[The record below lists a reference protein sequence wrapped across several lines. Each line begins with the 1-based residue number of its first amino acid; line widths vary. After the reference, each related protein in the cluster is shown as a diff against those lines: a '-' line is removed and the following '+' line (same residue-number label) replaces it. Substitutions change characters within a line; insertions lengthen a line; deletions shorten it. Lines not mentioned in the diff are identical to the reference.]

1 MSSAVAIRFNHK
13 NKPFSGLFI
22 NGMSDAAELADLITN
37 ISKKIYFFPI
47 TPFGVKAA
55 KEYKQKYSLQTNIPL
70 EDIRIV
76 KNIEEYAFQFAGM
89 AHQFFDNS
97 GEQDEPVYLFFENE
111 AVDLSE
117 HTLCR
122 SEGSCELLRLDSH
135 YDSNVNI
142 IVDISIKDSKCAG
155 DGKIIVSMSYGNG
168 EHIYTGDVSFLK
180 PFIEKK

>member
-1 MSSAVAIRFNHK
+1 MGSAVAIRFNYK

-22 NGMSDAAELADLITN
+22 NGTSDVGELAEFITN
-37 ISKKIYFFPI
+37 ISKKICLFPT

-55 KEYKQKYSLQTNIPL
+55 KEHKQKYSQQINIPL
-70 EDIRIV
+70 DDIRLV

-89 AHQFFDNS
+89 AHQFFDNQ
-97 GEQDEPVYLFFENE
+97 GEPDDPIYLFFEDE
-111 AVDLSE
+111 AVNLNE

-135 YDSNVNI
+135 YDKNVNI
-142 IVDISIKDSKCAG
+142 VVDISIKDSKCAG

-168 EHIYTGDVSFLK
+168 EHIYTGDIAFLK